1 MKNKLINEFEIYLG
15 AVCSGTMVTI
25 LFVQVIARY
34 VFNNAFSWAEELAII
49 FFILSI
55 YFGATAAVRR
65 NQHLRLAIVLDSLG
79 PQKRLILEI
88 IDNVFFSLFNIIILW
103 GILPIIQKLKLN
115 GTSTA
120 VTDIPKWIIYS
131 FLPVLFVLMLVRLYQ
146 DSIEKYKKIKELNNQ
161 PQGSGQGGKGGF

>member
-15 AVCSGTMVTI
+15 AVCSGTMVAI
-25 LFVQVIARY
+25 LFVQVVARY
-34 VFNNAFSWAEELAII
+34 VFNNAFSWAEELALI

-79 PQKRLILEI
+79 PKKRLIMEI
-88 IDNVFFSLFNIIILW
+88 IDNVVFSLFNIIILW
-103 GILPIIQKLKLN
+103 GIMPIIQKLKLN

-120 VTDIPKWIIYS
+120 VTGIPKWIIYS
-131 FLPVLFVLMLVRLYQ
+131 FLPVLFILMLIRLYQ
-146 DSIEKYKKIKELNNQ
+146 DSSLKFKKIKELDNQ
-161 PQGSGQGGKGGF
+161 PQGSGQGGEGGF